1 MQAAAPHI
9 RSTCALFEHMWD
21 CKHHN
26 PTHAIHQTIYVCG
39 FKIYATADAGQF
51 QEVFTLIPSNLTT
64 QQTII
69 LASLPSGIL
78 TATAAQNALPHLS
91 GQSVRAAIKK
101 LIDQHDLV
109 PCSCTVK
116 DRKSEKHKI
125 SYYKLTGK
133 AVSDIFPSLFLQS
146 DLALEYL
153 ILHPFG
159 PEKAGSLTPYVRDS
173 YTINRLCRIIECE
186 QFCSAA
192 GVRTLIDPRDIDLP
206 AVFGRS
212 EKSPVCRTQLIGLD
226 LNEAACGLY
235 REGVFFPSIG
245 SKYDQI
251 SDFCFYRSVEISRLE
266 NPSKDPATILSPAVG
281 VLSSRNRALTVYCT
295 PRHGG
300 MSWIE
305 RSEKNF
311 AKGAELFA
319 RHTKGATFGYDFRVN
334 EAILFYRNDR
344 ELMNFLQGKRL
355 GSALDYKVLGRPY
368 QRLYAI
374 PFTRDGLNILRQ
386 LLLDP
391 DFAHKEIIRAAAPV
405 GPSATVY
412 SNLDSITPLCILGH
426 DTFCALP
433 LNVTL
438 LAAVLDASANGSEL
452 PWFLGYPMYGN
463 VLRKL
468 FPESSVTEA
477 PMPVDRR

>member
-1 MQAAAPHI
+1 MALTAAPHI
-9 RSTCALFEHMWD
+9 PEHMWD

-26 PTHAIHQTIYVCG
+26 PPHAIHQTIYVCG

-101 LIDQHDLV
+101 LIDQHYLV
-109 PCSCTVK
+109 SCSCTVK

-133 AVSDIFPSLFLQS
+133 AVSDFFPSLFLQS

-153 ILHPFG
+153 NLYPLG
-159 PEKAGSLTPYVRDS
+159 PGKTGPLTPYVRDS

-226 LNEAACGLY
+226 LNEAACELY
-235 REGVFFPSIG
+235 REGVFFPGSG
-245 SKYDQI
+245 SKYNPA
-251 SDFCFYRSVEISRLE
+251 SDFCFYRSVEISRLA

-281 VLSSRNRALTVYCT
+281 ILSSCNRALAVYCT

-344 ELMNFLQGKRL
+344 ELLNFLQGKRL

-433 LNVTL
+433 LNITM
-438 LAAVLDASANGSEL
+438 LATVLDAAAKGSEL
-452 PWFLGYPMYGN
+452 PWFLGYPMYSN
-463 VLRKL
+463 MLRKL
-468 FPESSVTEA
+468 FPKGSVTETL
-477 PMPVDRR
+477 MPSQG

>member
-1 MQAAAPHI
+1 M
-9 RSTCALFEHMWD
+9 
-21 CKHHN
+21 
-26 PTHAIHQTIYVCG
+26 
-39 FKIYATADAGQF
+39 
-51 QEVFTLIPSNLTT
+51 IPNNLTT
-64 QQTII
+64 QQVLI

-78 TATAAQNALPHLS
+78 TTTAAQNALPHIS
-91 GQSVRAAIKK
+91 RQSIRAAIKK
-101 LIDQHDLV
+101 LIDQHYLV
-109 PCSCTVK
+109 SCSCTVR

-146 DLALEYL
+146 DLAFEYL

-159 PEKAGSLTPYVRDS
+159 PEKAGPLTPYVRDS

-226 LNEAACGLY
+226 LNEAACELY
-235 REGVFFPSIG
+235 REGAFLPSSG
-245 SKYDQI
+245 SKCDPV
-251 SDFCFYRSVEISRLE
+251 SDFCFYRSVEISRLA

-281 VLSSRNRALTVYCT
+281 VLSSRNRALAVYCT
-295 PRHGG
+295 PKHGG

-311 AKGAELFA
+311 AKGAELFV
-319 RHTKGATFGYDFRVN
+319 RHTDGAAFEYGFSVN
-334 EAILFYRNDR
+334 EAILFYRNER

-355 GSALDYKVLGRPY
+355 SSALDYKVLGRPY
-368 QRLYAI
+368 QRVYAI
-374 PFTRDGLNILRQ
+374 PFTLDGLNILRQ

-391 DFAHKEIIRAAAPV
+391 NFAHKEIIRAAAPM
-405 GPSATVY
+405 GPSAIVY
-412 SNLDSITPLCILGH
+412 TNLDASTPLCILEH

-433 LNVTL
+433 LNITM
-438 LAAVLDASANGSEL
+438 LAAVIDAAAKGLEL
-452 PWFLGYPMYGN
+452 PWFLGYPTYSS

-468 FPESSVTEA
+468 FPEGSVTEA
-477 PMPVDRR
+477 PLPVGRGYSI